1 MVTKDYILMLFMF
14 TKCKSQYFIILVKEN
29 KDAIELVQKAFDEIL
44 LPEPEDLFSDDQFKF
59 EGIDSDEVHLEKSE
73 VERKRNTST
82 STESPTTQRMGTK
95 PDQRAPRSWSNLKKL
110 ILLKRFVN
118 ALEKVRNINPKRP
131 RRFPSDANLEIGKV
145 FLKHQTV
152 EEKKNAEEWMLDY
165 ALQKV
170 VSKLAPAQ
178 RQKK

>member
-1 MVTKDYILMLFMF
+1 
-14 TKCKSQYFIILVKEN
+14 
-29 KDAIELVQKAFDEIL
+29 
-44 LPEPEDLFSDDQFKF
+44 
-59 EGIDSDEVHLEKSE
+59 
-73 VERKRNTST
+73 
-82 STESPTTQRMGTK
+82 MGTK
-95 PDQRAPRSWSNLKKL
+95 PDQRGPKSWSNLKKL

-131 RRFPSDANLEIGKV
+131 RRFPSDANLEIEKV
-145 FLKHQTV
+145 FLKHQTA

-178 RQKK
+178 RQKVTLLVKAFETILPFQVAENSPRFSPTMEPQANPVQPLDNSSNHSEEETSFSHDSSMELTENTSDDPMVNESVIVILLRQVWVKSEIS